1 MKITKR
7 QLRRII
13 KEEIDAARLQK
24 KHAAL
29 VKPGMKKKW
38 DKETDKVLS
47 KPSTLG
53 DKKYSGTM
61 AFAEKVLQLAPPEVK
76 AYMSIG
82 RNGSVIKRA
91 INRLVHDIARG
102 QKRWYE
108 EVITHE
114 FEDMRN
120 QAHFEALGYDAL
132 FAWDEAAGDMLNW
145 DDLIQLSG
153 FGPEA

>member
-7 QLRRII
+7 QLRKII
-13 KEEIDAARLQK
+13 KETISDEANKI
-24 KHAAL
+24 
-29 VKPGMKKKW
+29 M
-38 DKETDKVLS
+38 T
-47 KPSTLG
+47 KPSALG

-61 AFAEKVLQLAPPEVK
+61 TFAEEVLNVAPPEVK
-76 AYMSIG
+76 AHMSIG
-82 RNGSVIKRA
+82 RNGSVIRRA

-120 QAHFEALGYDAL
+120 QSHFEALGYDAL

-145 DDLIQLSG
+145 DDLLQLSG
-153 FGPEA
+153 FGPEG